1 MPIVINE
8 GGRAVTTSR
17 DVAYMLDLRH
27 ADVKKHIRRI
37 LRALPDAQF
46 KHEHFK
52 PKVYHDDQ
60 GRCQLEYELTL
71 IGTLFLIAPIRG
83 GADTM
88 AVKIAYVHMFEQAT
102 DKPKA

>member
-1 MPIVINE
+1 MAIVINE
-8 GGRAVTTSR
+8 GGHAVTTSR
-17 DVAYMLDLRH
+17 DVAYMFDQRH
-27 ADVKKHIRRI
+27 SDVKKHIRRI
-37 LRALPDAQF
+37 LRDMPDEQF
-46 KHEHFK
+46 MREHFK

-102 DKPKA
+102 DKVKI